1 MGRATEPPAQ
11 HNWMVRN
18 GCQPL
23 RTWERHGK
31 GKAQALTGGDL
42 SNQVVLLDWEW
53 SEAWWVITEHLLS
66 VRHSPQLEVQSGAAR
81 SPCPREACVC
91 WKKADS

>member
-11 HNWMVRN
+11 HSWMVRN
-18 GCQPL
+18 WCQPL

-42 SNQVVLLDWEW
+42 SNQVVLLDRME
-53 SEAWWVITEHLLS
+53 
-66 VRHSPQLEVQSGAAR
+66 
-81 SPCPREACVC
+81 
-91 WKKADS
+91 